1 MKWQLLIALMLTFVR
16 SMAQAPNFNG
26 GVYDGFGQYK
36 LAAPSTLY
44 LYKGGSNDGFAK
56 ASLNAPSTFNLFK
69 GGANDGF
76 AWDNGYLPV
85 QINMYNGGKN
95 DGFANSGLNALANFN
110 LFKGGSND
118 GFAKSGIVASNNFTI
133 SKGGSNDGFAKS
145 SLNTI
150 NSFSFYKGGSNDGF
164 AMAKNI
170 IAPTCGNYPIIQ
182 QTTMSNITTN
192 SATFTWNTFNPGA
205 TYVLYLYSNGIPGVG
220 TQINTYSALCGNPSN
235 TVNLTNLAPGTYY
248 CLTIAEY
255 CPNGTNSGISASA
268 CFTTYPAP
276 CPEPTV
282 LQTLGNTGSSVR
294 LGWTP
299 GSGNT
304 GYEIML
310 IKQGTTDTIRKSG
323 AITSSPMR
331 DTIKCLPSS
340 SFFHY
345 FIRETCG
352 GNSRTSWI
360 DGFTTY
366 TSPGC
371 SPPANQSNSVV
382 NTLNA
387 NLSWESIYTNET
399 NKPYQISYGVGIANA
414 SQGTKT
420 PITTITNGQVS
431 GMIRTHALYLAGG
444 VANIT
449 WYVREVCGQCD
460 TTAWVGPNT
469 LPVNTCSTPVTNSMS
484 VTALTT
490 NSATLNWTSVNYN
503 SPSKIEVINYGNS
516 SVQTINCAAT
526 TNYNRTQAISGLT
539 ANTAYGWRVKEY
551 CSVNDSTNFTTY
563 QNFTTMSGSS
573 CNAPTNQGIWV
584 QSGNVLIVKWNS
596 TLYGNSSKSYQ
607 IAAGMNITSPAQATI
622 NQSNAYYISQT
633 PLHPTH
639 YFGTGNAPGF
649 TWFVRDV
656 CNPGEYS
663 AWLGPYVVGSGA
675 RESGPDQI
683 ESEITEEIS
692 SDFKVQLYPNPTND
706 NFNIEFNS
714 SMKKMV
720 LVEVFNAQSSKVID
734 TKYTIDIGNST
745 MRTSLETFNSG
756 LYFVRITDLK
766 SNQIIYKNRIIKE

>member
-1 MKWQLLIALMLTFVR
+1 MKWQILIALMLTFVR
-16 SMAQAPNFNG
+16 AIAQVPNFNG
-26 GVYDGFGQYK
+26 GANDGFGK
-36 LAAPSTLY
+36 FTLAPTSSFNIFR
-44 LYKGGSNDGFAK
+44 GGSNDGFAK
-56 ASLNAPSTFNLFK
+56 
-69 GGANDGF
+69 
-76 AWDNGYLPV
+76 
-85 QINMYNGGKN
+85 
-95 DGFANSGLNALANFN
+95 SGLDASNNFTIY
-110 LFKGGSND
+110 KGGSND
-118 GFAKSGIVASNNFTI
+118 GFAKSGLSNF
-133 SKGGSNDGFAKS
+133 
-145 SLNTI
+145 

-164 AMAKNI
+164 ANSKLLPTNAFSFFNGGSNDGFAMAKNT

-182 QTTMSNITTN
+182 QTTVSNITTN

-268 CFTTYPAP
+268 CFTTYPTP

-414 SQGTKT
+414 SQGIKT

-431 GMIRTHALYLAGG
+431 GMTRTHNLFLSGG

-449 WYVREVCGQCD
+449 WFVREVCGQCD
-460 TTAWVGPNT
+460 TTAWIGPNT
-469 LPVNTCSTPVTNSMS
+469 LPVTTCTTPAIGNMS

-551 CSVNDSTNFTTY
+551 CSANDSTNFTTY
-563 QNFTTMSGSS
+563 QNFTTMSGSN

-584 QSGNVLIVKWNS
+584 QSGSVLIVKWNS
-596 TLYGNSSKSYQ
+596 TLYGNSSKSYE
-607 IAAGMNITSPAQATI
+607 IAAGMNITTPAQATI
-622 NQSNAYYISQT
+622 NQSNAYFISQT
-633 PLHPTH
+633 PQFPTH
-639 YFGTGNAPGF
+639 YFGTGNAAGF

-656 CNPGEYS
+656 CSVGEYS
-663 AWLGPYVVGSGA
+663 PWLGPYTVGSGA
-675 RESGPDQI
+675 REAGPN
-683 ESEITEEIS
+683 EIDTDITDELALNL
-692 SDFKVQLYPNPTND
+692 KVQLYPNPTKG

-714 SMKKMV
+714 STKKMV
-720 LVEVFNAQSSKVID
+720 LVEVYNALGSKVID
-734 TKYTIDIGNST
+734 TKYTIDIGNSI
-745 MRTSLETFNSG
+745 MRTSLENYNSG
-756 LYFVRITDLK
+756 LYFVSIIDAVG
-766 SNQIIYKNRIIKE
+766 NNVIYKSRIIKE